1 MRLQVTSSL
10 QVTSQLPG
18 SSYLQV
24 TKFWTS
30 TCYSKYLLKRVKYQA
45 QMLITR
51 TSQSGL
57 QVLVK

>member
-10 QVTSQLPG
+10 QVTSQQAG

-24 TKFWTS
+24 TKFWTRTS
-30 TCYSKYLLKRVKYQA
+30 SSKYLLKRVKYQA
-45 QMLITR
+45 QMSITR
-51 TSQSGL
+51 KSQGGS